1 MKKNIIRKSL
11 FKTLL
16 IVVIS
21 FISPNLFSQNNVDIY
36 TLETFVKTVKENNL
50 QLKISENNSKVAD
63 LSIKEAMS
71 ALLPQ
76 INGQA
81 EAKRNFNDQYTYF
94 EASDYE
100 NIDPITGEI
109 PLIMQKFKMGF
120 DNEFQAHLL
129 LQQNLFSLKS
139 IYDLKSARQYSDI
152 GKLQNEDKIIK
163 IIAESK
169 KAFLQTVLIK
179 NVYEVSKVSEQFA
192 KENYLAA
199 KNKFDNKLI
208 SELDLLQAKLRW
220 EEELPKL
227 LKAKRNYLILLGNL
241 KVIAGIN
248 PTDSIAINY
257 DLAKYELKN
266 STVNSDDVINNR
278 IDYQL
283 LKANNHLQ
291 ELNIKNKQ
299 AEYYPT
305 LNLKAGYSYFGS
317 SDEWTVKDNQNKF
330 TYTAV
335 SLTVPIFSS
344 GYRKV
349 QVGKAKILSD
359 NALLE
364 KQEAKLS
371 MTIEIQNLEMK
382 LSEEYKTIQVA
393 KSTRETAQKAYEI
406 AVNTAK
412 SGLISQLDLRKIS
425 NDYKRA
431 EINLYNSIYNFKCTQ
446 IDFNNA
452 TANY

>member
-1 MKKNIIRKSL
+1 MEIISIQKSL
-11 FKTLL
+11 IKNLL
-16 IVVIS
+16 IVLIS
-21 FISPNLFSQNNVDIY
+21 FSSQFLFSQNNVNVY
-36 TLETFVKTVKENNL
+36 TLETFVNTVKENNL
-50 QLKISENNSKVAD
+50 QLKISENNSLVAD

-81 EAKRNFNDQYTYF
+81 DGKRNFNNQYTYF
-94 EASDYE
+94 EAPDYE
-100 NIDPITGEI
+100 NIDPVTGEI
-109 PLIMQKFKMGF
+109 PQIMQKFKMGF

-152 GKLQNEDKIIK
+152 GKLQNEDQIIK

-179 NVYEVSKVSEQFA
+179 KVYEVSQVSEQFA
-192 KENYLAA
+192 EENYLAA
-199 KNKFDNKLI
+199 KNKFENKLI
-208 SELDLLQAKLRW
+208 SELDLLQAKIRW
-220 EEELPKL
+220 EEEIPKL
-227 LKAKRNYLILLGNL
+227 LKTKRNYLILLGNL

-257 DLAKYELKN
+257 DFSEYELKN
-266 STVNSDDVINNR
+266 SIVNSNDVISNR

-283 LKANNHLQ
+283 LEANNHLQ

-305 LNLKAGYSYFGS
+305 LNLKAGYSYFSS
-317 SDEWTVKDNQNKF
+317 SDKWTVKDNQNKF
-330 TYTAV
+330 TYTSV
-335 SLTVPIFSS
+335 TLTVPLFSS
-344 GYRKV
+344 GYRKS
-349 QVGKAKILSD
+349 QLSKAKILSD
-359 NALLE
+359 NASIV

-371 MTIEIQNLEMK
+371 MTIEIQNLELK
-382 LSEEYKTIQVA
+382 LTEEFKTIKVA
-393 KSTRETAQKAYEI
+393 TSTRETAKKSYEI
-406 AVNTAK
+406 AVVTEK

-431 EINLYNSIYNFKCTQ
+431 EINLYYSIYNFKCTQ

-452 TANY
+452 IANY

>member
-1 MKKNIIRKSL
+1 MKL
-11 FKTLL
+11 FSIQKTLIIGLL
-16 IVVIS
+16 IITIS
-21 FISPNLFSQNNVDIY
+21 SITEFSFSQNNVNVY
-36 TLETFVKTVKENNL
+36 TLETYVNTVKENNL
-50 QLKISENNSKVAD
+50 QLKISENNSLIAD
-63 LSIKEAMS
+63 LSIMEAMS

-76 INGQA
+76 LNGQA

-94 EASDYE
+94 EALDYE
-100 NIDPITGEI
+100 NIDPVTGEI
-109 PLIMQKFKMGF
+109 PQVMQKFKMGF

-152 GKLQNEDKIIK
+152 GKLQNEDQIIK

-179 NVYEVSKVSEQFA
+179 NVYEVSQVSELFA
-192 KENYLAA
+192 KENYMSA
-199 KNKFDNKLI
+199 KIKFENNLI
-208 SELDLLQAKLRW
+208 SELDLLQAKIRW

-241 KVIAGIN
+241 KVIAGMN

-257 DLAKYELKN
+257 DLAEYEFNNRTIN
-266 STVNSDDVINNR
+266 SNDVIGNR
-278 IDYQL
+278 VDYQL
-283 LKANNHLQ
+283 LDANNQLQ
-291 ELNIKNKQ
+291 QLNIKNKK

-305 LNLKAGYSYFGS
+305 INLNAGYSYFSS
-317 SDEWTVKDNQNKF
+317 SDKWTIIDNQNKI

-335 SLTVPIFSS
+335 ALTVPIFSS
-344 GYRKV
+344 GYRKA
-349 QVGKAKILSD
+349 QLNKAKILSN

-364 KQEAKLS
+364 RQEAKLS
-371 MTIEIQNLEMK
+371 MTIEIENLEMK

-393 KSTRETAQKAYEI
+393 KSTRITAKKAYEI
-406 AVNTAK
+406 AVETAK

-446 IDFNNA
+446 IDFNIA
-452 TANY
+452 IANY